1 MLSDAN
7 CVQPHHRNI
16 LEELC
21 QAHILKAAK
30 LFCKLQLMQAFQNLS
45 DQISAL
51 KPCVP
56 ISWYGDLSSHSL
68 AFISVPRRS
77 DKAHKIV
84 VATRKTTQCKVEF
97 IKILESN
104 NYYQKHTY

>member
-7 CVQPHHRNI
+7 CAQPHHRHI

-30 LFCKLQLMQAFQNLS
+30 LFCKLQLMQAFQHLS

-56 ISWYGDLSSHSL
+56 SSWYGDLSSHSL

-84 VATRKTTQCKVEF
+84 VATRKTTQCNVEF